1 MARHPDDERQAGSG
15 TERLGPA
22 GKARSEAAGNGRD
35 ARLKAAL
42 KQNLARRKAQSRAR
56 AERAAREDG

>member
-1 MARHPDDERQAGSG
+1 MARHPDDERQASSG
-15 TERLGPA
+15 TERRRPA
-22 GKARSEAAGNGRD
+22 EKARSEVAQNGRG